1 MERKL
6 GPDLPI
12 IAVAL
17 VLYFINRFTTYLS
30 SLAWVGP
37 VFRFHFNDY
46 LGAIVFLC
54 YVNILLTLC
63 RRPKLTKLL
72 PLLVLGG
79 LCSLSWEGLAPHV
92 FMHSTGDWLDCVA
105 YLLGCMTY
113 WSLIQYSN
121 NKRRNM
127 T

>member
-17 VLYFINRFTTYLS
+17 VLYCINRFTTYLT
-30 SLAWVGP
+30 SLAWIGP

-46 LGAIVFLC
+46 LGAIVFAC
-54 YVNILLTLC
+54 YVNILCAVC

-72 PLLVLGG
+72 PLMALGG
-79 LCSLSWEGLAPHV
+79 LCSLFWEGLAPHV
-92 FMHSTGDWLDCVA
+92 FPRSTGDWLDCAA
-105 YLLGCMTY
+105 YFLGCMTY
-113 WSLIQYSN
+113 WGLIQIT
-121 NKRRNM
+121 KGE